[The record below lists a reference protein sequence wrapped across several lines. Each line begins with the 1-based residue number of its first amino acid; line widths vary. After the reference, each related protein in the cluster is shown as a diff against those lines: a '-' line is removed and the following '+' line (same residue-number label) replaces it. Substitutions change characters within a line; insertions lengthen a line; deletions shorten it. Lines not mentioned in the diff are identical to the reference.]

1 MISFIIVLI
10 VFCGCVLSFYY
21 LSHKLKNLEYRI
33 KLMRIEVDG
42 EFNVDGLKDS
52 DKVFDILKDK
62 VITHK
67 KKRPKRKNQRGKF
80 YTVNDNNLQYFY
92 AEEMCQIVRVFLKE
106 VEYSDFRGNIP
117 FGMSK
122 KILKHMNFLD
132 RDYTKLYTDIANS
145 FNSENCSIDIE
156 NKRMIFQYERS
167 GLIFKMIFKIR
178 AMREINGF

>member
-10 VFCGCVLSFYY
+10 VFFGCVLSFHY

-33 KLMRIEVDG
+33 KLMGIEVDG

-52 DKVFDILKDK
+52 EKVFDILKDK

-67 KKRPKRKNQRGKF
+67 KKRSKRKNQRGKF

-92 AEEMCQIVRVFLKE
+92 AEEMWELVREFLKE
-106 VEYSDFRGNIP
+106 VEYSDFRCNIP
-117 FGMSK
+117 IGMSK
-122 KILKHMNFLD
+122 KILKHMNFLN
-132 RDYTKLYTDIANS
+132 RDYTKLYTDVANS

-167 GLIFKMIFKIR
+167 GLIFRMVFKIR
-178 AMREINGF
+178 SMREINGF